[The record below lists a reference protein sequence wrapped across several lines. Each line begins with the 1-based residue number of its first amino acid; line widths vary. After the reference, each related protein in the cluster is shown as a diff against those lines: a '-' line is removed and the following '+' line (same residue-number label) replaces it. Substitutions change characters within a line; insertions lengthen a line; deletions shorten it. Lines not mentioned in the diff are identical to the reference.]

1 MKKVIALFVMSILLV
16 SCGENEVLDEGM
28 EVPVNEVQIEED
40 ASNWVLSEDEI
51 NDAMDELFNGL
62 DN

>member
-40 ASNWVLSEDEI
+40 ASN
-51 NDAMDELFNGL
+51 
-62 DN
+62 

>member
-1 MKKVIALFVMSILLV
+1 
-16 SCGENEVLDEGM
+16 M